1 MMIPPKFMYQS
12 WHFSF
17 VSNSL
22 GCFCNDTIYVW
33 LNILHTL
40 QNHAL
45 KITRLKGKLQLEC
58 TTKNL
63 CYLVPECQQNNNNSN
78 KNSKQFKR
86 DVKPLI
92 IGEIVLKI
100 QDLALKMVKV
110 ILWYLRKFESA
121 ELQRHVKIKG
131 REALL
136 GKNMWPKGVWN
147 EWVSSTIMHLS
158 WITAHCIQV
167 IFFFFYIRKC

>member
-22 GCFCNDTIYVW
+22 GCFCNNTIYVW

-58 TTKNL
+58 TTKKL
-63 CYLVPECQQNNNNSN
+63 CYPVPECQQNNNNSN

-92 IGEIVLKI
+92 IREIVLKI

-110 ILWYLRKFESA
+110 ILWYLIKFESA

-136 GKNMWPKGVWN
+136 GKNSQRSMEWMSIFYNNAFKLNYCTLYSGV
-147 EWVSSTIMHLS
+147 
-158 WITAHCIQV
+158 
-167 IFFFFYIRKC
+167 FFFFLR